1 MSSLTLTNYN
11 PIPNSTNS
19 KSSLNIDYNYPSL
32 NRKDTMYLST
42 MTHNDFPI
50 RKFKQLQTK
59 RNWSINLYNLDI
71 EGSSPRKFGA
81 YHQKIDFINKNDDIE
96 KSFPKKLHIKL
107 KKPEYNLSN
116 SDIEYSNPQCVKS
129 KIKKKEKKI
138 IKRKNLKI
146 NDNLSKEIP
155 DLTPK
160 NTKSTVN
167 YEKSKSIFLL

>member
-1 MSSLTLTNYN
+1 MDKNEYKIKQREYLAQTIQKIKNDNFITDS
-11 PIPNSTNS
+11 
-19 KSSLNIDYNYPSL
+19 DYNNIL
-32 NRKDTMYLST
+32 
-42 MTHNDFPI
+42 
-50 RKFKQLQTK
+50 
-59 RNWSINLYNLDI
+59 
-71 EGSSPRKFGA
+71 
-81 YHQKIDFINKNDDIE
+81 
-96 KSFPKKLHIKL
+96 
-107 KKPEYNLSN
+107 
-116 SDIEYSNPQCVKS
+116 S

>member
-1 MSSLTLTNYN
+1 MDKNEYKIKQREYLAKTIQKIKNDNY
-11 PIPNSTNS
+11 ITDS
-19 KSSLNIDYNYPSL
+19 DYNNIL
-32 NRKDTMYLST
+32 
-42 MTHNDFPI
+42 
-50 RKFKQLQTK
+50 
-59 RNWSINLYNLDI
+59 
-71 EGSSPRKFGA
+71 
-81 YHQKIDFINKNDDIE
+81 
-96 KSFPKKLHIKL
+96 
-107 KKPEYNLSN
+107 
-116 SDIEYSNPQCVKS
+116 S

>member
-1 MSSLTLTNYN
+1 MDKNEYKIKQREYLAQTIQKIKNDNY
-11 PIPNSTNS
+11 ITDS
-19 KSSLNIDYNYPSL
+19 DYNNIL
-32 NRKDTMYLST
+32 
-42 MTHNDFPI
+42 
-50 RKFKQLQTK
+50 
-59 RNWSINLYNLDI
+59 
-71 EGSSPRKFGA
+71 
-81 YHQKIDFINKNDDIE
+81 
-96 KSFPKKLHIKL
+96 
-107 KKPEYNLSN
+107 
-116 SDIEYSNPQCVKS
+116 S

>member
-1 MSSLTLTNYN
+1 MDKNEYKIKQREYLAQTIQKIKNDNY
-11 PIPNSTNS
+11 IIDS
-19 KSSLNIDYNYPSL
+19 DYNNIL
-32 NRKDTMYLST
+32 
-42 MTHNDFPI
+42 
-50 RKFKQLQTK
+50 
-59 RNWSINLYNLDI
+59 
-71 EGSSPRKFGA
+71 
-81 YHQKIDFINKNDDIE
+81 
-96 KSFPKKLHIKL
+96 
-107 KKPEYNLSN
+107 
-116 SDIEYSNPQCVKS
+116 S

>member
-1 MSSLTLTNYN
+1 MDKNEYKIKQREYFAQTIQKIKNDNY
-11 PIPNSTNS
+11 ITDS
-19 KSSLNIDYNYPSL
+19 DYNNIL
-32 NRKDTMYLST
+32 
-42 MTHNDFPI
+42 
-50 RKFKQLQTK
+50 
-59 RNWSINLYNLDI
+59 
-71 EGSSPRKFGA
+71 
-81 YHQKIDFINKNDDIE
+81 
-96 KSFPKKLHIKL
+96 
-107 KKPEYNLSN
+107 
-116 SDIEYSNPQCVKS
+116 S

>member
-1 MSSLTLTNYN
+1 MSSLTLTNFN

-81 YHQKIDFINKNDDIE
+81 FHQKIDFINKNDDIE
-96 KSFPKKLHIKL
+96 KSFPKKLNI
-107 KKPEYNLSN
+107 
-116 SDIEYSNPQCVKS
+116 
-129 KIKKKEKKI
+129 
-138 IKRKNLKI
+138 
-146 NDNLSKEIP
+146 
-155 DLTPK
+155 
-160 NTKSTVN
+160 
-167 YEKSKSIFLL
+167 

>member
-1 MSSLTLTNYN
+1 MDKNEYKIKQREYLSQTIQKIKNDNY
-11 PIPNSTNS
+11 ITDS
-19 KSSLNIDYNYPSL
+19 DYNNIL
-32 NRKDTMYLST
+32 
-42 MTHNDFPI
+42 
-50 RKFKQLQTK
+50 
-59 RNWSINLYNLDI
+59 
-71 EGSSPRKFGA
+71 
-81 YHQKIDFINKNDDIE
+81 
-96 KSFPKKLHIKL
+96 
-107 KKPEYNLSN
+107 
-116 SDIEYSNPQCVKS
+116 S

>member
-1 MSSLTLTNYN
+1 MD
-11 PIPNSTNS
+11 
-19 KSSLNIDYNYPSL
+19 KSEYKIKQREYLAQTIQKIKNDNFITDSDYNNIL
-32 NRKDTMYLST
+32 
-42 MTHNDFPI
+42 
-50 RKFKQLQTK
+50 
-59 RNWSINLYNLDI
+59 
-71 EGSSPRKFGA
+71 
-81 YHQKIDFINKNDDIE
+81 
-96 KSFPKKLHIKL
+96 
-107 KKPEYNLSN
+107 
-116 SDIEYSNPQCVKS
+116 S

>member
-71 EGSSPRKFGA
+71 EGSSHRKFGA
-81 YHQKIDFINKNDDIE
+81 FHQKIDFINKNDDIE

-116 SDIEYSNPQCVKS
+116 SLTSYRLWKVKVAAS
-129 KIKKKEKKI
+129 KIHIPSEKTSDLYVI
-138 IKRKNLKI
+138 NL
-146 NDNLSKEIP
+146 
-155 DLTPK
+155 LT
-160 NTKSTVN
+160 SFSLFEAV
-167 YEKSKSIFLL
+167 